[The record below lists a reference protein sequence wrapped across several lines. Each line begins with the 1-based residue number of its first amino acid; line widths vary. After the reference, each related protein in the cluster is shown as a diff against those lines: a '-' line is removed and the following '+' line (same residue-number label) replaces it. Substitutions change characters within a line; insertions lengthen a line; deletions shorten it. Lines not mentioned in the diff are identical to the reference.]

1 MKGRKFLKVTGILMI
16 IGGAFGIIGGIV
28 AMIGAGAL
36 AAVLETS
43 AGGLML
49 ASALILASAVFQLIA
64 GIMGVKNC
72 DKPEKAQSCLVMG
85 VIVAKTRTKWGRFRP
100 WLLIGT
106 ILNAVVLYFMF
117 SAPPALDGSGL
128 IAYAATE
135 EGKQIPLKQYILYY
149 MQQQIN
155 AYHLGSPELAA
166 QSCEKLQ
173 KFYFNV
179 AANFTPVITKISD

>member
-72 DKPEKAQSCLVMG
+72 DKLEKAQSCLVMG
-85 VIVAKTRTKWGRFRP
+85 VIVAILSVSGNIISNILGSSFNILSYATG
-100 WLLIGT
+100 LI
-106 ILNAVVLYFMF
+106 IPVLYIIG
-117 SAPPALDGSGL
+117 AV
-128 IAYAATE
+128 
-135 EGKQIPLKQYILYY
+135 KNK
-149 MQQQIN
+149 
-155 AYHLGSPELAA
+155 ELA
-166 QSCEKLQ
+166 
-173 KFYFNV
+173 
-179 AANFTPVITKISD
+179 

>member
-16 IGGAFGIIGGIV
+16 IGGAFGIIGGII

-72 DKPEKAQSCLVMG
+72 DNPEKAQSCLVMG
-85 VIVAKTRTKWGRFRP
+85 VIVA
-100 WLLIGT
+100 
-106 ILNAVVLYFMF
+106 ILSVAGNIISNVLGSSFDILSYATGLVIPVLYIIG
-117 SAPPALDGSGL
+117 AVKNKEPA
-128 IAYAATE
+128 
-135 EGKQIPLKQYILYY
+135 
-149 MQQQIN
+149 
-155 AYHLGSPELAA
+155 
-166 QSCEKLQ
+166 
-173 KFYFNV
+173 
-179 AANFTPVITKISD
+179 

>member
-85 VIVAKTRTKWGRFRP
+85 VIVA
-100 WLLIGT
+100 
-106 ILNAVVLYFMF
+106 ILSVAGNVISNILGSSFNILSYATGLVIPVLYIIG
-117 SAPPALDGSGL
+117 AVKNKEPA
-128 IAYAATE
+128 
-135 EGKQIPLKQYILYY
+135 
-149 MQQQIN
+149 
-155 AYHLGSPELAA
+155 
-166 QSCEKLQ
+166 
-173 KFYFNV
+173 
-179 AANFTPVITKISD
+179 

>member
-49 ASALILASAVFQLIA
+49 ASVLILASAVFQLIA

-72 DKPEKAQSCLVMG
+72 DKPEKAQSCIVIG
-85 VIVAKTRTKWGRFRP
+85 VIVAILSVAGNVISNVLGSDFNIINYATG
-100 WLLIGT
+100 LI
-106 ILNAVVLYFMF
+106 IPVLYIIG
-117 SAPPALDGSGL
+117 AVKNKETA
-128 IAYAATE
+128 
-135 EGKQIPLKQYILYY
+135 
-149 MQQQIN
+149 
-155 AYHLGSPELAA
+155 
-166 QSCEKLQ
+166 
-173 KFYFNV
+173 
-179 AANFTPVITKISD
+179 

>member
-72 DKPEKAQSCLVMG
+72 DKPEKAQSSIVIG
-85 VIVAKTRTKWGRFRP
+85 VIVAILSVAGNVISNVLGSDFNIINYATG
-100 WLLIGT
+100 LI
-106 ILNAVVLYFMF
+106 IPVLYIIG
-117 SAPPALDGSGL
+117 AV
-128 IAYAATE
+128 
-135 EGKQIPLKQYILYY
+135 KNK
-149 MQQQIN
+149 
-155 AYHLGSPELAA
+155 ELA
-166 QSCEKLQ
+166 
-173 KFYFNV
+173 
-179 AANFTPVITKISD
+179 

>member
-85 VIVAKTRTKWGRFRP
+85 VIVA
-100 WLLIGT
+100 
-106 ILNAVVLYFMF
+106 ILSVSGNIISNILGSSFNILSYATGLVIPVLYIIG
-117 SAPPALDGSGL
+117 AVKNKEPA
-128 IAYAATE
+128 
-135 EGKQIPLKQYILYY
+135 
-149 MQQQIN
+149 
-155 AYHLGSPELAA
+155 
-166 QSCEKLQ
+166 
-173 KFYFNV
+173 
-179 AANFTPVITKISD
+179 

>member
-16 IGGAFGIIGGIV
+16 IGGGFGIIGGIV
-28 AMIGAGAL
+28 AMLGAGAL

-85 VIVAKTRTKWGRFRP
+85 IIVAILSVAGNVISNVLGSDFNIINYATG
-100 WLLIGT
+100 LI
-106 ILNAVVLYFMF
+106 IPVLYIIG
-117 SAPPALDGSGL
+117 AV
-128 IAYAATE
+128 
-135 EGKQIPLKQYILYY
+135 KNK
-149 MQQQIN
+149 
-155 AYHLGSPELAA
+155 ELA
-166 QSCEKLQ
+166 
-173 KFYFNV
+173 
-179 AANFTPVITKISD
+179 

>member
-49 ASALILASAVFQLIA
+49 ASVLILASAVFQLIA

-72 DKPEKAQSCLVMG
+72 DKPEKAQSCIVIG
-85 VIVAKTRTKWGRFRP
+85 VIVAILSVAGNVISNVLGSDFNIINYATG
-100 WLLIGT
+100 LI
-106 ILNAVVLYFMF
+106 IPVLYIIGAVKNKGIFAFQAEYALF
-117 SAPPALDGSGL
+117 S
-128 IAYAATE
+128 
-135 EGKQIPLKQYILYY
+135 
-149 MQQQIN
+149 
-155 AYHLGSPELAA
+155 
-166 QSCEKLQ
+166 
-173 KFYFNV
+173 
-179 AANFTPVITKISD
+179 

>member
-28 AMIGAGAL
+28 AMIGSGAL

-72 DKPEKAQSCLVMG
+72 DKPEKAQSCIVIG
-85 VIVAKTRTKWGRFRP
+85 VIVAILSVAGNVISNVLGSDFNIINYATG
-100 WLLIGT
+100 LI
-106 ILNAVVLYFMF
+106 IPVLYIIG
-117 SAPPALDGSGL
+117 AVKNKEPA
-128 IAYAATE
+128 
-135 EGKQIPLKQYILYY
+135 
-149 MQQQIN
+149 
-155 AYHLGSPELAA
+155 
-166 QSCEKLQ
+166 
-173 KFYFNV
+173 
-179 AANFTPVITKISD
+179 

>member
-28 AMIGAGAL
+28 AMIGSGAL

-85 VIVAKTRTKWGRFRP
+85 VIVAILSVSGNVISNVLGSDFNILSYATG
-100 WLLIGT
+100 LI
-106 ILNAVVLYFMF
+106 IPVLYIIG
-117 SAPPALDGSGL
+117 AVKNKEPA
-128 IAYAATE
+128 
-135 EGKQIPLKQYILYY
+135 
-149 MQQQIN
+149 
-155 AYHLGSPELAA
+155 
-166 QSCEKLQ
+166 
-173 KFYFNV
+173 
-179 AANFTPVITKISD
+179 

>member
-85 VIVAKTRTKWGRFRP
+85 VIVAILSVSGNIISNILSSSFNILSYATG
-100 WLLIGT
+100 LI
-106 ILNAVVLYFMF
+106 IPVLYIIG
-117 SAPPALDGSGL
+117 AV
-128 IAYAATE
+128 
-135 EGKQIPLKQYILYY
+135 KNK
-149 MQQQIN
+149 
-155 AYHLGSPELAA
+155 ELA
-166 QSCEKLQ
+166 
-173 KFYFNV
+173 
-179 AANFTPVITKISD
+179 

>member
-16 IGGAFGIIGGIV
+16 IGGAFGIIGGII
-28 AMIGAGAL
+28 ALIGAGAL

-85 VIVAKTRTKWGRFRP
+85 IIVAILSVAGNVISNVLGSDFNIINYATG
-100 WLLIGT
+100 LI
-106 ILNAVVLYFMF
+106 IPVLYIIG
-117 SAPPALDGSGL
+117 AVKNKEPA
-128 IAYAATE
+128 
-135 EGKQIPLKQYILYY
+135 
-149 MQQQIN
+149 
-155 AYHLGSPELAA
+155 
-166 QSCEKLQ
+166 
-173 KFYFNV
+173 
-179 AANFTPVITKISD
+179 

>member
-85 VIVAKTRTKWGRFRP
+85 VIVA
-100 WLLIGT
+100 
-106 ILNAVVLYFMF
+106 ILSVSGNFISNVLGSSFNILSYATGLVIPVLYIIG
-117 SAPPALDGSGL
+117 AVKNKEPA
-128 IAYAATE
+128 
-135 EGKQIPLKQYILYY
+135 
-149 MQQQIN
+149 
-155 AYHLGSPELAA
+155 
-166 QSCEKLQ
+166 
-173 KFYFNV
+173 
-179 AANFTPVITKISD
+179 

>member
-72 DKPEKAQSCLVMG
+72 DKPEKAQICLVMG
-85 VIVAKTRTKWGRFRP
+85 VIAAILSVSGNIISNVLGSDFNIFSYVTG
-100 WLLIGT
+100 LI
-106 ILNAVVLYFMF
+106 IPVLYIIG
-117 SAPPALDGSGL
+117 AIKNKEPA
-128 IAYAATE
+128 
-135 EGKQIPLKQYILYY
+135 
-149 MQQQIN
+149 
-155 AYHLGSPELAA
+155 
-166 QSCEKLQ
+166 
-173 KFYFNV
+173 
-179 AANFTPVITKISD
+179 

>member
-1 MKGRKFLKVTGILMI
+1 MKGRKFLKITGILMI

-72 DKPEKAQSCLVMG
+72 DKPEKAQSCIVIG
-85 VIVAKTRTKWGRFRP
+85 VIVAILSVAGNVISNVLGSDFNIINYATG
-100 WLLIGT
+100 LI
-106 ILNAVVLYFMF
+106 IPVLYIIG
-117 SAPPALDGSGL
+117 AVKNKEPA
-128 IAYAATE
+128 
-135 EGKQIPLKQYILYY
+135 
-149 MQQQIN
+149 
-155 AYHLGSPELAA
+155 
-166 QSCEKLQ
+166 
-173 KFYFNV
+173 
-179 AANFTPVITKISD
+179 

>member
-16 IGGAFGIIGGIV
+16 ISAAFGIIGGIV

-85 VIVAKTRTKWGRFRP
+85 VIVA
-100 WLLIGT
+100 
-106 ILNAVVLYFMF
+106 ILSVAGNVISNVLGSDFNIFNYATGLVIPVLYIIG
-117 SAPPALDGSGL
+117 AVKNKEPA
-128 IAYAATE
+128 
-135 EGKQIPLKQYILYY
+135 
-149 MQQQIN
+149 
-155 AYHLGSPELAA
+155 
-166 QSCEKLQ
+166 
-173 KFYFNV
+173 
-179 AANFTPVITKISD
+179 

>member
-36 AAVLETS
+36 AAILETS

-72 DKPEKAQSCLVMG
+72 DKPEKAQSCIVIG
-85 VIVAKTRTKWGRFRP
+85 VIVAILSVAGNVISNVLGSDFNIINYATG
-100 WLLIGT
+100 LI
-106 ILNAVVLYFMF
+106 IPVLYIIG
-117 SAPPALDGSGL
+117 AVKNKE
-128 IAYAATE
+128 AA
-135 EGKQIPLKQYILYY
+135 
-149 MQQQIN
+149 
-155 AYHLGSPELAA
+155 
-166 QSCEKLQ
+166 
-173 KFYFNV
+173 
-179 AANFTPVITKISD
+179 

>member
-49 ASALILASAVFQLIA
+49 ASVLILASAVFQLIA

-72 DKPEKAQSCLVMG
+72 DKPEKAQSCIVIG
-85 VIVAKTRTKWGRFRP
+85 VIVAILSVAGNVISNVLGSDFNIINYATG
-100 WLLIGT
+100 LI
-106 ILNAVVLYFMF
+106 IPVLYIIG
-117 SAPPALDGSGL
+117 AV
-128 IAYAATE
+128 
-135 EGKQIPLKQYILYY
+135 KNK
-149 MQQQIN
+149 
-155 AYHLGSPELAA
+155 ELA
-166 QSCEKLQ
+166 
-173 KFYFNV
+173 
-179 AANFTPVITKISD
+179 

>member
-16 IGGAFGIIGGIV
+16 IGGVFGIIGGIV

-85 VIVAKTRTKWGRFRP
+85 VIVAILSVSGNIISNILGSSFNILSYATG
-100 WLLIGT
+100 LI
-106 ILNAVVLYFMF
+106 IPVLYIIG
-117 SAPPALDGSGL
+117 AVKNKEPA
-128 IAYAATE
+128 
-135 EGKQIPLKQYILYY
+135 
-149 MQQQIN
+149 
-155 AYHLGSPELAA
+155 
-166 QSCEKLQ
+166 
-173 KFYFNV
+173 
-179 AANFTPVITKISD
+179 

>member
-16 IGGAFGIIGGIV
+16 IGGAFGIIGGII

-72 DKPEKAQSCLVMG
+72 DKPEKAQSCIVIG
-85 VIVAKTRTKWGRFRP
+85 VIVAILSVAGNVISNVLGSDFNIINYATG
-100 WLLIGT
+100 LI
-106 ILNAVVLYFMF
+106 IPVLYIIG
-117 SAPPALDGSGL
+117 AAKNKEPA
-128 IAYAATE
+128 
-135 EGKQIPLKQYILYY
+135 
-149 MQQQIN
+149 
-155 AYHLGSPELAA
+155 
-166 QSCEKLQ
+166 
-173 KFYFNV
+173 
-179 AANFTPVITKISD
+179 